1 MNGELRKSAARK
13 AAHDLSTLLPT
24 QSASNRETRPSPPES
39 GSVRIAATIINGMR
53 PQTIGRT
60 LGIGLRVAGRL
71 AGQRLATGAQATAA
85 QGVAG
90 ATTPGVGTTP
100 AAPTAVPPRPA
111 AAPARAVTRIP
122 TRAGLAQ
129 GVGGFLRPFR
139 RVGGILWLEVT
150 GVFFLLPVLAFAPTI
165 WRTHLSYAHGPDH
178 RTFWVSVLVVTVFL
192 YLGVSSFWRARRK

>member
-1 MNGELRKSAARK
+1 MK
-13 AAHDLSTLLPT
+13 
-24 QSASNRETRPSPPES
+24 
-39 GSVRIAATIINGMR
+39 

-71 AGQRLATGAQATAA
+71 AGQRLATGAQATATQA
-85 QGVAG
+85 VTG
-90 ATTPGVGTTP
+90 ATTPRAGTTP
-100 AAPTAVPPRPA
+100 TAPTAVPPGPA
-111 AAPARAVTRIP
+111 AASAKAATRIP
-122 TRAGLAQ
+122 SRAGLAQ

-165 WRTHLSYAHGPDH
+165 WRTRLSYAHGPDH
-178 RTFWVSVLVVTVFL
+178 RTFWVSVLVVVVFL